1 MVKKGTF
8 VAAFSWLLVLA
19 SLTMRTANA
28 MPLFLRRLR
37 KCFIPKRYHP
47 VAVDILAAVLQG
59 RIAAF
64 CATRPSY
71 EGLPFYK

>member
-1 MVKKGTF
+1 MFEGCH
-8 VAAFSWLLVLA
+8 VAAA
-19 SLTMRTANA
+19 I
-28 MPLFLRRLR
+28 FLG
-37 KCFIPKRYHP
+37 RYHP